1 MSGVEGTRVPSAPF
15 LLAALATVV
24 AGVGMA
30 VQGTANGELGG
41 VLGSGVYAA
50 TFSFLTG
57 LAILVVITLCAPT
70 ARAGVLRAWRAVR
83 SGEFPWWMTLGG
95 LSGATIVL
103 SQALTVPVLGVSV
116 FTMAFIAGQLT
127 GALGVDNSSLPP
139 GGRKPPTVWRILGTV
154 IVLAGVSLSAIGVL
168 VQGVPLWAP
177 GLPFLAGLMT
187 SFQQAFNGR
196 LRVAARSAITANLTN
211 FLTGSIFLVLCS
223 AVLFGTG
230 TRIAALPEMP
240 GQAWMLLGGVLGIIF
255 IGTTT
260 VTVAKLGVLLLSLM
274 SLFGNLIGSLAIDLT
289 FHSAHAEVTGVT
301 FLSMGVVLA
310 GVVVTNI
317 PRTGRGPTSTSAT

>member
-1 MSGVEGTRVPSAPF
+1 MNAVEGTRVPSASF
-15 LLAALATVV
+15 VLAALATMG
-24 AGVGMA
+24 AGIGMA
-30 VQGTANGELGG
+30 LQGTANGDLGG

-57 LAILVVITLCAPT
+57 LAILALITLCVPT
-70 ARAGVLRAWRAVR
+70 ARAGVARAWRAVR

-139 GGRKPPTVWRILGTV
+139 GGRKPPTLWRVAGTV
-154 IVLAGVSLSAIGVL
+154 VVLAGVSLSAVGVL
-168 VQGVPLWAP
+168 AQGVPLWAP
-177 GLPFLAGLMT
+177 ALPFLAGLMT

-196 LRVAARSAITANLTN
+196 LRITARSAITANLTN
-211 FLTGSIFLVLCS
+211 FLTGSVFLALCSLVLFC
-223 AVLFGTG
+223 TG
-230 TRIAALPEMP
+230 VRVVGLPELP
-240 GQAWMLLGGVLGIIF
+240 GQSWLLLGGVLGIIF

-260 VTVAKLGVLLLSLM
+260 VTVARLGVLLLSLM
-274 SLFGNLIGSLAIDLT
+274 SLFGNLLGSLVIDLT
-289 FHSAHAEVTGVT
+289 FHSARAEVTGVT
-301 FLSMGVVLA
+301 FLSMAVVLA

-317 PRTGRGPTSTSAT
+317 PRRR